1 MFLLCDVVFIIK
13 KLNNVKC
20 CVPPSSVCHTLS
32 NQSMNQQVHLTFTQ
46 RLNTCI
52 IHVSQGHNLDRG
64 GGGLARAWLCASQ
77 WRMKLAASSSAHE
90 GSSCHEVAEPPA

>member
-1 MFLLCDVVFIIK
+1 MQAKPRRSGLSQTRRRRRNIELLGAGADASASTTAGGRRASRRVR
-13 KLNNVKC
+13 
-20 CVPPSSVCHTLS
+20 SST
-32 NQSMNQQVHLTFTQ
+32 T
-46 RLNTCI
+46 RYEP
-52 IHVSQGHNLDRG
+52 GH